1 MDKEDPEKASP
12 KSPIVINLCAAIF
25 ITCTILLT
33 IVIIAIVIPTDSM
46 NGTGKIRFWLNFA
59 YLSFQFSLKLL

>member
-33 IVIIAIVIPTDSM
+33 IVIIAVVIPTDSID
-46 NGTGKIRFWLNFA
+46 GTGKIRFW
-59 YLSFQFSLKLL
+59 